1 MHQIGLFFPQ
11 IQLYLSQIWLYLSQI
26 WLYLSQIGLYLS
38 LIPLYLSKKNFNI
51 DNDIEIDV
59 DIDKYINICIDKYH
73 NICID
78 NIIDIDID
86 TENFNTDA
94 STVNSVHACL
104 YHQKKCN
111 NEFSVWFGAIMWAHK
126 RKKHNSYFCY
136 LLERTIWCYMIL
148 MILDICCSLCNQRY
162 MF

>member
-1 MHQIGLFFPQ
+1 M
-11 IQLYLSQIWLYLSQI
+11 
-26 WLYLSQIGLYLS
+26 S

-104 YHQKKCN
+104 
-111 NEFSVWFGAIMWAHK
+111 FS
-126 RKKHNSYFCY
+126 
-136 LLERTIWCYMIL
+136 
-148 MILDICCSLCNQRY
+148 CSEHAVSFVGYGCLISSGLS
-162 MF
+162 